1 MSYQPSQEILDK
13 YADVLINFALNSG
26 QGVKKGE
33 VVFLQVSEVAK
44 PMLISLRRAVLQA
57 GAIPIIEYAP
67 DDMAREYFELATD
80 EQLQYFPD
88 KYLKGKVDQAD
99 HFVSIIS
106 ETDKHELE
114 GIDPQK
120 IMMRSK
126 AFEPYKDWRVEKE
139 NRGEM
144 TWTLALY
151 GTQVMADEAGL
162 SLEEY
167 WEQIIQGCYLDDE
180 NPRQKWEEI
189 QGEIDQVKAKL
200 DALAIRKVRIVSQG
214 TDLVVGL
221 GDNRQWLGGSGRNIP
236 SFELF
241 ITPDWRVTEGHIYF
255 NQPLYRYGNL
265 IQDVRL
271 WFENGVVVKATAEKG
286 EDVLKEMI
294 ATENADKIGEFSLT
308 DARMSRI
315 TRFMAETL
323 FDENMGGEFGNTHVA
338 LGMGYKDCY
347 TGDPS
352 NVSKGEW
359 ETMGYNDSV
368 VHTDIISTHDRVV
381 TATLPD
387 GSEKV
392 IYKNGQFTV

>member
-26 QGVKKGE
+26 HGVKKGE

-44 PMLISLRRAVLQA
+44 PMLVSLRRAVLQA

-67 DDMAREYFELATD
+67 DDISREYFELATD
-80 EQLQYFPD
+80 EQLQHFPD

-114 GIDPQK
+114 GIDPKK

-151 GTQVMADEAGL
+151 GTQAMADEAGL
-162 SLEEY
+162 SLQEY
-167 WEQIIQGCYLDDE
+167 WEQIILGCYLDLD
-180 NPRQKWEEI
+180 NPKQKWIEVQKQLDETK
-189 QGEIDQVKAKL
+189 QRL
-200 DALAIRKVRIVSQG
+200 DALAIQKVRVVSQD
-214 TDLVVGL
+214 TDLVIGL

-241 ITPDWRVTEGHIYF
+241 ITPDWRMTEGHVYF

-315 TRFMAETL
+315 TKFMAETL
-323 FDENMGGEFGNTHVA
+323 FDENMGGEFGNTHIA

-347 TGDPS
+347 TGNPS
-352 NVSKGEW
+352 TVSKEEW
-359 ETMGYNDSV
+359 EAMGYNDSV
-368 VHTDIISTHDRVV
+368 VHTDIISTQDRVV

-392 IYKNGQFTV
+392 IYQNGQFTV

>member
-189 QGEIDQVKAKL
+189 QGEIDRVKAKL

-315 TRFMAETL
+315 TKFMAETL

-392 IYKNGQFTV
+392 VYKNGQFTV

>member
-315 TRFMAETL
+315 TKFMAETL

-392 IYKNGQFTV
+392 VYKNGQFTV

>member
-1 MSYQPSQEILDK
+1 MSYQPSQELLDK
-13 YADVLINFALNSG
+13 YADVLINFALNG
-26 QGVKKGE
+26 GKGVKKGE

-44 PMLISLRRAVLQA
+44 PILISLRRAVLQA

-80 EQLQYFPD
+80 EQLQFFPD
-88 KYLKGKVDQAD
+88 KYLKGKVDEAD
-99 HFVSIIS
+99 HFVAIIS

-126 AFEPYKDWRVEKE
+126 AFEQYKNWRVEKE

-151 GTQVMADEAGL
+151 GTQAMADEAGL

-167 WEQIIQGCYLDDE
+167 WEQIIQGCYLDHA
-180 NPRQKWEEI
+180 NPRQRWEEI
-189 QGEIDQVKAKL
+189 QEEIDRVKAKL
-200 DALAIRKVRIVSQG
+200 DALAMRKVRVVAQD
-214 TDLVVGL
+214 TDLVIGL
-221 GDNRQWLGGSGRNIP
+221 GANRQWLGGSGRNIP

-241 ITPDWRVTEGHIYF
+241 VTPDWRMTEGHIYF

-265 IQDVRL
+265 IQGIRL
-271 WFENGVVVKATAEKG
+271 WFENGVVVKAAAEKG

-308 DARMSRI
+308 DGRMSRI
-315 TRFMAETL
+315 TKFMAETL
-323 FDENMGGEFGNTHVA
+323 FDENMGGEFGNTHLA
-338 LGMGYKDCY
+338 LGMGYKDCF
-347 TGDPS
+347 TGDPAQ
-352 NVSKGEW
+352 VTKEQW
-359 ETMGYNDSV
+359 EEMGYNDSV
-368 VHTDIISTHDRVV
+368 VHTDIISTLDRVV
-381 TATLPD
+381 TATLED

-392 IYKNGQFTV
+392 IYENGQFNV

>member
-315 TRFMAETL
+315 TKFMAETL

>member
-189 QGEIDQVKAKL
+189 QGEIDRVKAKL

-315 TRFMAETL
+315 TKFMAETL

>member
-1 MSYQPSQEILDK
+1 
-13 YADVLINFALNSG
+13 
-26 QGVKKGE
+26 VKKGE